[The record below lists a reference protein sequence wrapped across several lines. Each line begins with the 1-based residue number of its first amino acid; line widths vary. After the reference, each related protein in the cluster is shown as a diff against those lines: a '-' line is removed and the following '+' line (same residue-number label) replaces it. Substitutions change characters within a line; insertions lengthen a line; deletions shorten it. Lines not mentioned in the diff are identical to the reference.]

1 MCHPPHEMG
10 MTADPQQGSVR
21 RRRVLRVFSRLNI
34 GGPSIHVV
42 LLAAGLAQRGYST
55 QLVVGRESD
64 REGDLQDFAREKGV
78 APIVLPS
85 LGRAIRPLSDLQT
98 LAALIRMIRSS
109 RPGILHTHT
118 AKAGVL
124 GRLAALVT
132 RVPVVVHTYHGHVLS
147 GYFGPLETAFYR
159 TLERGLARASDALV
173 AVSGAV
179 KRDLLGM
186 GVGDDHK
193 IRVIPLGLELASLTG
208 PLPRGVLRAVSGV
221 PTSAPLVG
229 IVGRLVPI
237 KDVPTFL
244 EAARIIAEVC
254 PDVRFAVVGD
264 GEERSLL
271 ESSTGSQSLE
281 GVVRFHGWQRDMR
294 AVYGD
299 LDVVVNCSRNEG
311 TPVSLI
317 EALAAG
323 RPVVATAVGGT
334 PDLLDQGRY
343 GTLVPPA
350 DPKALAQ
357 AILAALAAPAAA
369 LARAE
374 DGRRHVLARHSAER
388 LIDDV
393 DALYSE
399 LWTRSG
405 LQDGD
410 RVA

>member
-1 MCHPPHEMG
+1 MG

-98 LAALIRMIRSS
+98 LAALIRMIRSF
-109 RPGILHTHT
+109 RPGILHSHT
-118 AKAGVL
+118 AKAGVI
-124 GRLAALVT
+124 GRLAALLSH
-132 RVPVVVHTYHGHVLS
+132 VPVVVHTYHGHVLS

-159 TLERGLARASDALV
+159 TLERGLARASDALI
-173 AVSGAV
+173 AVSEAV

-237 KDVPTFL
+237 KDIPTFL
-244 EAARIIAEVC
+244 DAARIIAEVR

-271 ESSTGSQSLE
+271 ESSTGSQGLE
-281 GVVRFHGWQRDMR
+281 GLVRFHGWQRDMG

-388 LIDDV
+388 LIDDM

-399 LWTRSG
+399 LWARSG